1 MPKRILHGNYSE
13 IVELI
18 YTYHSWHIL
27 YGINYRDNTILE
39 MPNISFA
46 LPFLIYRTMHGI
58 YQIDSNDLFQFIS
71 IHSKHQLYMF
81 EPKAC
86 YNANKNNASTEIN
99 FNVFFLSQTL

>member
-1 MPKRILHGNYSE
+1 M
-13 IVELI
+13 
-18 YTYHSWHIL
+18 
-27 YGINYRDNTILE
+27 ILE

-46 LPFLIYRTMHGI
+46 IHFLIYPFIQTRTMHGI
-58 YQIDSNDLFQFIS
+58 YQLDSHDLFQFIS